1 MNELTPIIWL
11 FICGIPS
18 LILWIIM
25 LSIMDSKGENVNYF
39 FVTPGQYIRF
49 WKIVKVEKQ
58 TSKRRKY
65 LIIFWTQ
72 IAIIPIYMIGGILI
86 IKNII

>member
-1 MNELTPIIWL
+1 MNEFTPILWL
-11 FICGIPS
+11 FVCGIPG

-25 LSIMDSKGENVNYF
+25 LNIMDSKGENVNYLF
-39 FVTPGQYIRF
+39 LTPGQYIRF
-49 WKIVKVEKQ
+49 WKIIKEEKQ
-58 TSKRRKY
+58 KSKRRKY

-72 IAIIPIYMIGGILI
+72 IAILPLYLIGGILI